1 MNYDLVNHNSYPDEV
16 TLANCTYVNVK
27 NGCTGTISNTNYA
40 EINENN
46 TDLNITDSSYIEI
59 GKNNRNVTVIS
70 SEYVKIGENNK
81 YITVGSNSNS
91 ISVSRD
97 CYNITATGGNTLMY
111 KATNCDV
118 DGLYNK
124 IENSGSIKI
133 ENCVG
138 TKLEYSKS
146 VNIQNT
152 NNNRISTSQLSLE
165 SKKAFMGYTKY
176 KKVTRAESLVTE
188 IDRQSDSVGTIL
200 DTQLNSLIN
209 TGSDLKSEK
218 QKYTKVNGVWT
229 LVEQ

>member
-1 MNYDLVNHNSYPDEV
+1 MNYDNINHNRYPDGC
-16 TLANCTYVNVK
+16 TLTNCTYTNIK
-27 NGCTGTISNTNYA
+27 EGTTGVFTDCNFM
-40 EINENN
+40 EIGENN
-46 TDLNITDSSYIEI
+46 TDLVITDSSFIEI

-81 YITVGSNSNS
+81 YITVGSNANS

-133 ENCVG
+133 ENSVG

-146 VNIQNT
+146 VSVQNT
-152 NNNRISTSQLSLE
+152 NNNRISTSQLNLE
-165 SKKAFMGYTKY
+165 NKSAFMGYTKY

-209 TGSDLKSEK
+209 TGSDLKSGK

>member
-1 MNYDLVNHNSYPDEV
+1 MNYDTINHNSYPDGC
-16 TLANCTYVNVK
+16 TLTNCTYTNIK
-27 NGCTGTISNTNYA
+27 EGTTGTFTNCNFM
-40 EINENN
+40 EIGENN
-46 TDLNITDSSYIEI
+46 TDLVITDSSYIEI

-81 YITVGSNSNS
+81 YITVGSNANS

-133 ENCVG
+133 ENSVG

-146 VNIQNT
+146 VSVQNT

-165 SKKAFMGYTKY
+165 NKSAFMGYTKY

-209 TGSDLKSEK
+209 KSGK

>member
-1 MNYDLVNHNSYPDEV
+1 MNYDTINHNSYPDGC
-16 TLANCTYVNVK
+16 TLTNCTYTNIK
-27 NGCTGTISNTNYA
+27 EGTTGTFTNCNFM
-40 EINENN
+40 EIGENN
-46 TDLNITDSSYIEI
+46 TDLVITDSSYIEI

-81 YITVGSNSNS
+81 YITVGSNANS

-133 ENCVG
+133 ENSVG

-146 VNIQNT
+146 VSVQNT

-165 SKKAFMGYTKY
+165 NKSAFMGYTKY

-209 TGSDLKSEK
+209 TGSDLKSGK

>member
-1 MNYDLVNHNSYPDEV
+1 MNYDLINHNSYPDGV
-16 TLANCTYVNVK
+16 TLTNCTYVNVK
-27 NGCTGTISNTNYA
+27 DGCTGTISNTDYA
-40 EINENN
+40 EIGENN
-46 TDLNITDSSYIEI
+46 TDLVITDSSYIEI
-59 GKNNRNVTVIS
+59 GKNNRNVTVTS
-70 SEYVKIGENNK
+70 SDYVKIGENNK
-81 YITVGSNSNS
+81 YITVGSNANS
-91 ISVSRD
+91 VSVSRD

-118 DGLYNK
+118 DGLFNK

-133 ENCVG
+133 ENSVG

-146 VNIQNT
+146 VSVQNT

-165 SKKAFMGYTKY
+165 NKNAFMGYTKY

-209 TGSDLKSEK
+209 TGSDLKSGK